1 MLSLLLNGIRNGNLD
16 FGSVIAEILAVLVII
31 FLILP
36 FHEWAHAF
44 TASLLGDKAVK
55 GRGRLSINPLSHID
69 PMGALCM
76 LLFGFGWAKPVP
88 IDPRILK
95 IQRSVWQ
102 SPQLWDRLQISLR
115 LLSDFSFI
123 IRLSFLRVLFRFQQS
138 AITLFSFLS
147 FYISCNV
154 GLAVFNLIPIPPLD
168 GSKVLFVF
176 LPDKAVEFFYRY
188 QMYFFIGLLFSC
200 MLEFSTLRLTG
211 SAIRFLTSSA
221 GLQACRICRLSVDF
235 KIIRNIKS

>member
-88 IDPRILK
+88 IDPRNFKNPKVGMAITAIMGPIANIVAAFVGLLIYYPIILFTGAF
-95 IQRSVWQ
+95 
-102 SPQLWDRLQISLR
+102 P
-115 LLSDFSFI
+115 LS
-123 IRLSFLRVLFRFQQS
+123 QQS
-138 AITLFSFLS
+138 NRKWLLRAVRDASVSRQRTDLGPCVRNDDGVGYCAVGTWQHIQFRAVPKSFQRM
-147 FYISCNV
+147 N
-154 GLAVFNLIPIPPLD
+154 GK
-168 GSKVLFVF
+168 GQSK
-176 LPDKAVEFFYRY
+176 
-188 QMYFFIGLLFSC
+188 
-200 MLEFSTLRLTG
+200 
-211 SAIRFLTSSA
+211 
-221 GLQACRICRLSVDF
+221 SV
-235 KIIRNIKS
+235 

>member
-76 LLFGFGWAKPVP
+76 LLFGFGWQSLFRL
-88 IDPRILK
+88 IRGILK

-102 SPQLWDRLQISLR
+102 SPQLWVRLQISLR
-115 LLSDFSFI
+115 LLSDSSFT
-123 IRLSFLRVLFRFQQS
+123 IRLSFLQVLFRFQQS
-138 AITLFSFLS
+138 AITLFSF
-147 FYISCNV
+147 
-154 GLAVFNLIPIPPLD
+154 
-168 GSKVLFVF
+168 
-176 LPDKAVEFFYRY
+176 
-188 QMYFFIGLLFSC
+188 
-200 MLEFSTLRLTG
+200 
-211 SAIRFLTSSA
+211 
-221 GLQACRICRLSVDF
+221 
-235 KIIRNIKS
+235 

>member
-55 GRGRLSINPLSHID
+55 GRGRLSINPLNHID

-88 IDPRILK
+88 IDPRNFKNPKVGMAITA
-95 IQRSVWQ
+95 IMGPIANIVAAFVG
-102 SPQLWDRLQISLR
+102 
-115 LLSDFSFI
+115 LLSTI
-123 IRLSFLRVLFRFQQS
+123 GGYVVQ
-138 AITLFSFLS
+138 FLS

-188 QMYFFIGLLFSC
+188 QMYFFIGLFVL
-200 MLEFSTLRLTG
+200 LYVGILNTP
-211 SAIRFLTSSA
+211 INW
-221 GLQACRICRLSVDF
+221 LSNQILNFISWLASLPYMPFVG
-235 KIIRNIKS
+235 

>member
-88 IDPRILK
+88 IDPRNFKKSKGRYGNHRYYGSDCKYRCGIG
-95 IQRSVWQ
+95 RTSH
-102 SPQLWDRLQISLR
+102 
-115 LLSDFSFI
+115 LLSD
-123 IRLSFLRVLFRFQQS
+123 
-138 AITLFSFLS
+138 
-147 FYISCNV
+147 Y
-154 GLAVFNLIPIPPLD
+154 P
-168 GSKVLFVF
+168 
-176 LPDKAVEFFYRY
+176 FYRR
-188 QMYFFIGLLFSC
+188 I
-200 MLEFSTLRLTG
+200 
-211 SAIRFLTSSA
+211 SAFDNR
-221 GLQACRICRLSVDF
+221 RICCSILELLHFVQCRTCCVQPYPDSA
-235 KIIRNIKS
+235 S

>member
-69 PMGALCM
+69 PIGALCM

-88 IDPRILK
+88 IDPRNFKNPKVGMAITAIMGPIANIVAAFVGLLIYYPIIL
-95 IQRSVWQ
+95 
-102 SPQLWDRLQISLR
+102 
-115 LLSDFSFI
+115 
-123 IRLSFLRVLFRFQQS
+123 LRVLS
-138 AITLFSFLS
+138 A
-147 FYISCNV
+147 
-154 GLAVFNLIPIPPLD
+154 FNNRRLHCSILE
-168 GSKVLFVF
+168 LLHFVQCRTCSVQPY
-176 LPDKAVEFFYRY
+176 PD
-188 QMYFFIGLLFSC
+188 
-200 MLEFSTLRLTG
+200 
-211 SAIRFLTSSA
+211 SAS
-221 GLQACRICRLSVDF
+221 
-235 KIIRNIKS
+235 

>member
-36 FHEWAHAF
+36 FHEWSHAF

-88 IDPRILK
+88 IDPRNFK
-95 IQRSVWQ
+95 NPKVGM
-102 SPQLWDRLQISLR
+102 
-115 LLSDFSFI
+115 
-123 IRLSFLRVLFRFQQS
+123 
-138 AITLFSFLS
+138 AITAIMGPIANIVAAFVGLLIYYPIILFTGAFPLSTIGDYIVQFLS

-168 GSKVLFVF
+168 GQKILSYFTSSKVDRFMAQYQNYIAIAFMILVVTGVLDTPIGWLQNGMFWIMDKITFWVDPILKAIF
-176 LPDKAVEFFYRY
+176 LK
-188 QMYFFIGLLFSC
+188 
-200 MLEFSTLRLTG
+200 
-211 SAIRFLTSSA
+211 
-221 GLQACRICRLSVDF
+221 
-235 KIIRNIKS
+235 

>member
-76 LLFGFGWAKPVP
+76 LFSDSVGQSLFRL
-88 IDPRILK
+88 IREILK

-102 SPQLWDRLQISLR
+102 SPLLWVRLQISLR
-115 LLSDFSFI
+115 LLSDSSFT
-123 IRLSFLRVLFRFQQS
+123 IRLSFLQAHFRFRQS
-138 AITLFSFLS
+138 EDMLFNS
-147 FYISCNV
+147 
-154 GLAVFNLIPIPPLD
+154 
-168 GSKVLFVF
+168 
-176 LPDKAVEFFYRY
+176 
-188 QMYFFIGLLFSC
+188 
-200 MLEFSTLRLTG
+200 
-211 SAIRFLTSSA
+211 
-221 GLQACRICRLSVDF
+221 
-235 KIIRNIKS
+235 

>member
-88 IDPRILK
+88 IDPRNFKNPKVGMAITAIMGPIANIVAAFVGLLIYYPIIL
-95 IQRSVWQ
+95 
-102 SPQLWDRLQISLR
+102 LQAH
-115 LLSDFSFI
+115 
-123 IRLSFLRVLFRFQQS
+123 FRFRQS
-138 AITLFSFLS
+138 EDMLFNF
-147 FYISCNV
+147 
-154 GLAVFNLIPIPPLD
+154 
-168 GSKVLFVF
+168 
-176 LPDKAVEFFYRY
+176 
-188 QMYFFIGLLFSC
+188 
-200 MLEFSTLRLTG
+200 
-211 SAIRFLTSSA
+211 
-221 GLQACRICRLSVDF
+221 
-235 KIIRNIKS
+235 

>member
-88 IDPRILK
+88 IDPRNFK
-95 IQRSVWQ
+95 NPKVGM
-102 SPQLWDRLQISLR
+102 
-115 LLSDFSFI
+115 
-123 IRLSFLRVLFRFQQS
+123 
-138 AITLFSFLS
+138 AITAIMGPIANIVAAF
-147 FYISCNV
+147 V
-154 GLAVFNLIPIPPLD
+154 GLLIYAFD
-168 GSKVLFVF
+168 N
-176 LPDKAVEFFYRY
+176 R
-188 QMYFFIGLLFSC
+188 
-200 MLEFSTLRLTG
+200 
-211 SAIRFLTSSA
+211 
-221 GLQACRICRLSVDF
+221 RICCSILELLHFVQCRTCCVQPYPDSA
-235 KIIRNIKS
+235 S

>member
-95 IQRSVWQ
+95 SKGRYGNHRNYGTDCKYRCGFCRTSH
-102 SPQLWDRLQISLR
+102 
-115 LLSDFSFI
+115 LLSDYPFYGCFSAFNNR
-123 IRLSFLRVLFRFQQS
+123 RLHYS
-138 AITLFSFLS
+138 
-147 FYISCNV
+147 
-154 GLAVFNLIPIPPLD
+154 VF
-168 GSKVLFVF
+168 
-176 LPDKAVEFFYRY
+176 
-188 QMYFFIGLLFSC
+188 
-200 MLEFSTLRLTG
+200 
-211 SAIRFLTSSA
+211 
-221 GLQACRICRLSVDF
+221 
-235 KIIRNIKS
+235 

>member
-88 IDPRILK
+88 IDPRNFKNPKVGMAITA
-95 IQRSVWQ
+95 IMGPIANIVAAFVG
-102 SPQLWDRLQISLR
+102 
-115 LLSDFSFI
+115 LLII
-123 IRLSFLRVLFRFQQS
+123 IRLSFYRRIS
-138 AITLFSFLS
+138 AFDNRRICCSILEL
-147 FYISCNV
+147 
-154 GLAVFNLIPIPPLD
+154 LH
-168 GSKVLFVF
+168 FVQCRTCCVQ
-176 LPDKAVEFFYRY
+176 PY
-188 QMYFFIGLLFSC
+188 SH
-200 MLEFSTLRLTG
+200 
-211 SAIRFLTSSA
+211 SSA
-221 GLQACRICRLSVDF
+221 
-235 KIIRNIKS
+235 

>member
-88 IDPRILK
+88 IDPRNFKNPKVGMAITA
-95 IQRSVWQ
+95 IMGPIANIVAGFCRTSH
-102 SPQLWDRLQISLR
+102 
-115 LLSDFSFI
+115 LLSDYPFYGCFSAFDN
-123 IRLSFLRVLFRFQQS
+123 RR
-138 AITLFSFLS
+138 ITLFNS
-147 FYISCNV
+147 
-154 GLAVFNLIPIPPLD
+154 
-168 GSKVLFVF
+168 
-176 LPDKAVEFFYRY
+176 
-188 QMYFFIGLLFSC
+188 
-200 MLEFSTLRLTG
+200 
-211 SAIRFLTSSA
+211 
-221 GLQACRICRLSVDF
+221 
-235 KIIRNIKS
+235 

>member
-69 PMGALCM
+69 PIGALCM

-88 IDPRILK
+88 IDPRNFKNPKAFI
-95 IQRSVWQ
+95 R
-102 SPQLWDRLQISLR
+102 
-115 LLSDFSFI
+115 FYFGHSFI
-123 IRLSFLRVLFRFQQS
+123 MF
-138 AITLFSFLS
+138 
-147 FYISCNV
+147 
-154 GLAVFNLIPIPPLD
+154 
-168 GSKVLFVF
+168 
-176 LPDKAVEFFYRY
+176 
-188 QMYFFIGLLFSC
+188 GLLFLILSQ
-200 MLEFSTLRLTG
+200 SRLWTVQ
-211 SAIRFLTSSA
+211 RF
-221 GLQACRICRLSVDF
+221 
-235 KIIRNIKS
+235 

>member
-88 IDPRILK
+88 IDPRNFK
-95 IQRSVWQ
+95 KSKGRYGNHRNYGSDCKYRCGFYRT
-102 SPQLWDRLQISLR
+102 SY
-115 LLSDFSFI
+115 LLSD
-123 IRLSFLRVLFRFQQS
+123 
-138 AITLFSFLS
+138 
-147 FYISCNV
+147 Y
-154 GLAVFNLIPIPPLD
+154 P
-168 GSKVLFVF
+168 
-176 LPDKAVEFFYRY
+176 FYRR
-188 QMYFFIGLLFSC
+188 I
-200 MLEFSTLRLTG
+200 
-211 SAIRFLTSSA
+211 SAFDNR
-221 GLQACRICRLSVDF
+221 RICCSIFELLYFVQCRTCSVQPYPD
-235 KIIRNIKS
+235 SAS

>member
-55 GRGRLSINPLSHID
+55 GRGRLSIIRSATLTLWV
-69 PMGALCM
+69 LCVCFCSDSVGQS
-76 LLFGFGWAKPVP
+76 LFRL
-88 IDPRILK
+88 IREILK

-102 SPQLWDRLQISLR
+102 SPQLWDRLQISLPHWQ
-115 LLSDFSFI
+115 DFSFT

-138 AITLFSFLS
+138 VITLFSF
-147 FYISCNV
+147 
-154 GLAVFNLIPIPPLD
+154 
-168 GSKVLFVF
+168 
-176 LPDKAVEFFYRY
+176 
-188 QMYFFIGLLFSC
+188 
-200 MLEFSTLRLTG
+200 
-211 SAIRFLTSSA
+211 
-221 GLQACRICRLSVDF
+221 
-235 KIIRNIKS
+235 

>member
-1 MLSLLLNGIRNGNLD
+1 MGAR
-16 FGSVIAEILAVLVII
+16 
-31 FLILP
+31 
-36 FHEWAHAF
+36 F

-88 IDPRILK
+88 IDPRNFK

-102 SPQLWDRLQISLR
+102 SPQLWDRLQISLPHWQ
-115 LLSDFSFI
+115 DFSFI
-123 IRLSFLRVLFRFQQS
+123 IRLSFYGCFS
-138 AITLFSFLS
+138 AFNNRRLHYSVLS

-200 MLEFSTLRLTG
+200 MWEFSTLRLTG